1 MARGCPNQKLRRI
14 CVRFLALAVLCGSGM
29 GAAAFAADAVGQVYD
44 GQVSSIEREV
54 LALVQAMPADKFDF
68 APTNG
73 TFTGVRTFAL
83 QARHDATMIWR
94 VSASVLGEKNPPVDT
109 GPGDNG
115 PANLTTKDAIVDY
128 FKGAVAYA
136 HKSMSSITRRTC
148 WTRCRRLSDAGTTTR
163 LAAAAFLGLHSYDHY
178 GQMVVY
184 ARMNG
189 VVPPA
194 SAPRGPAAGAR
205 ARRKESSSR
214 LVWRLFPKMLTCDF
228 HVDRRLQSMWR
239 AAWRNS
245 GCMAPPVTP
254 RAARPIYAGKGNC
267 ASCHRIKGVGSRIG
281 PDLSEIGVRRP
292 EQLTTKLIN
301 PDAGDQRRQSPLSR
315 GAQERHAWSTDGC

>member
-1 MARGCPNQKLRRI
+1 MA
-14 CVRFLALAVLCGSGM
+14 SS
-29 GAAAFAADAVGQVYD
+29 AAFGADAIGQIYD
-44 GQVSSIEREV
+44 GQVGSIEREV

-94 VSASVLGEKNPPVDT
+94 ISAAVLGEQNPPVDT

-115 PANLTTKDAIVDY
+115 PASLTTKDAIVDY

-136 HKSMSSITRRTC
+136 HKSMSSITQQNMLDQVPSPFGRGMTS
-148 WTRCRRLSDAGTTTR
+148 RLS
-163 LAAAAFLGLHSYDHY
+163 AAAFLGLHSYDHY

-194 SAPRGPAAGAR
+194 SAPRGPAPGAKG
-205 ARRKESSSR
+205 A
-214 LVWRLFPKMLTCDF
+214 PK
-228 HVDRRLQSMWR
+228 
-239 AAWRNS
+239 
-245 GCMAPPVTP
+245 
-254 RAARPIYAGKGNC
+254 GK
-267 ASCHRIKGVGSRIG
+267 
-281 PDLSEIGVRRP
+281 
-292 EQLTTKLIN
+292 Q
-301 PDAGDQRRQSPLSR
+301 
-315 GAQERHAWSTDGC
+315 

>member
-1 MARGCPNQKLRRI
+1 MRI
-14 CVRFLALAVLCGSGM
+14 LYLALLSGSF
-29 GAAAFAADAVGQVYD
+29 AACPAAFGADAVGQIYD

-94 VSASVLGEKNPPVDT
+94 ISAAVLGEKPPLDT

-115 PANLTTKDAIVDY
+115 PDTLKTKEQIVTYFKDAI
-128 FKGAVAYA
+128 AYA
-136 HKSMSSITRRTC
+136 HKAMSSMTQQNM
-148 WTRCRRLSDAGTTTR
+148 LDQVPSPFGPGKTTR

-178 GQMVVY
+178 GQMVEY

-194 SAPRGPAAGAR
+194 SAPRG
-205 ARRKESSSR
+205 
-214 LVWRLFPKMLTCDF
+214 
-228 HVDRRLQSMWR
+228 
-239 AAWRNS
+239 
-245 GCMAPPVTP
+245 
-254 RAARPIYAGKGNC
+254 
-267 ASCHRIKGVGSRIG
+267 
-281 PDLSEIGVRRP
+281 
-292 EQLTTKLIN
+292 
-301 PDAGDQRRQSPLSR
+301 R
-315 GAQERHAWSTDGC
+315 GAPKAQ

>member
-1 MARGCPNQKLRRI
+1 MRFTVLALLAGP
-14 CVRFLALAVLCGSGM
+14 FLASP
-29 GAAAFAADAVGQVYD
+29 AAFGADAIGQIYD

-94 VSASVLGEKNPPVDT
+94 ISASVLGEQPPLDT

-115 PANLTTKDAIVDY
+115 PDTLKTKEQIVEY

-136 HKSMSSITRRTC
+136 HRSMSSLTQQNMLDRVP
-148 WTRCRRLSDAGTTTR
+148 SPFGPGMTTR
-163 LAAAAFLGLHSYDHY
+163 IAAAAFLGLHSYDHY

-194 SAPRGPAAGAR
+194 SAPRGPAPGPGKVA
-205 ARRKESSSR
+205 
-214 LVWRLFPKMLTCDF
+214 PKG
-228 HVDRRLQSMWR
+228 R
-239 AAWRNS
+239 
-245 GCMAPPVTP
+245 
-254 RAARPIYAGKGNC
+254 
-267 ASCHRIKGVGSRIG
+267 
-281 PDLSEIGVRRP
+281 
-292 EQLTTKLIN
+292 
-301 PDAGDQRRQSPLSR
+301 
-315 GAQERHAWSTDGC
+315 

>member
-1 MARGCPNQKLRRI
+1 MMTK
-14 CVRFLALAVLCGSGM
+14 FLALALLAGP
-29 GAAAFAADAVGQVYD
+29 AAFAADAVGQVFD

-54 LALVQAMPADKFDF
+54 LPLVQAMPADKFGF

-83 QARHDATMIWR
+83 QARHDATIIWR

-109 GPGDNG
+109 GSGDDG

-136 HKSMSSITRRTC
+136 HKSMSSITQQNM
-148 WTRCRRLSDAGTTTR
+148 LDQVPSPFGPGVTTR

-194 SAPRGPAAGAR
+194 SAPRGPASQSKGTQPKGA
-205 ARRKESSSR
+205 
-214 LVWRLFPKMLTCDF
+214 PK
-228 HVDRRLQSMWR
+228 
-239 AAWRNS
+239 
-245 GCMAPPVTP
+245 
-254 RAARPIYAGKGNC
+254 GK
-267 ASCHRIKGVGSRIG
+267 
-281 PDLSEIGVRRP
+281 
-292 EQLTTKLIN
+292 Q
-301 PDAGDQRRQSPLSR
+301 
-315 GAQERHAWSTDGC
+315 

>member
-1 MARGCPNQKLRRI
+1 M
-14 CVRFLALAVLCGSGM
+14 VRFLVLALLGSPFLGCP
-29 GAAAFAADAVGQVYD
+29 AAFGADAVGQIYD
-44 GQVSSIEREV
+44 QQVGSIEREV
-54 LALVQAMPADKFDF
+54 VALVQAMPADKFDF

-94 VSASVLGEKNPPVDT
+94 ISASVLGEQPPLDT

-115 PANLTTKDAIVDY
+115 PDALKTKEQIVEY

-136 HKSMSSITRRTC
+136 HKAMSSMTQQNMLDQVR
-148 WTRCRRLSDAGTTTR
+148 SPFGPGMTTR

-194 SAPRGPAAGAR
+194 SAPRGPAPG
-205 ARRKESSSR
+205 
-214 LVWRLFPKMLTCDF
+214 
-228 HVDRRLQSMWR
+228 
-239 AAWRNS
+239 
-245 GCMAPPVTP
+245 
-254 RAARPIYAGKGNC
+254 AGKG
-267 ASCHRIKGVGSRIG
+267 APPKGR
-281 PDLSEIGVRRP
+281 
-292 EQLTTKLIN
+292 
-301 PDAGDQRRQSPLSR
+301 
-315 GAQERHAWSTDGC
+315 